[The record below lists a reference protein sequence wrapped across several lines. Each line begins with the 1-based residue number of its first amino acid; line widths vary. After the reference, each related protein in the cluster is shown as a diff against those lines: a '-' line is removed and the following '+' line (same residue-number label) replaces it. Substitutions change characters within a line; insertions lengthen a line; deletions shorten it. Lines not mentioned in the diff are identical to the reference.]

1 VMPGFKVFGRVVQP
15 DDGGNVERARHDG
28 RVRGAAPEI
37 SGNAEDT
44 LTVHS
49 RRVRWSEIVRDQ
61 NVRFRQGK
69 KCFWRFALQIAD
81 DAPRHVFNVEGAL
94 GYIGMV
100 NLASR
105 LCLIGDDF
113 LKSP

>member
-1 VMPGFKVFGRVVQP
+1 MLPGFEFFGHVVQP
-15 DDGGNVERARHDG
+15 DDGGNIERARHDG

-44 LTVHS
+44 LPVHS

-69 KCFWRFALQIAD
+69 KCFWRFALKIAD
-81 DAPRHVFNVEGAL
+81 DAPGHVLNVEGAL
-94 GYIGMV
+94 AQIGIV
-100 NLASR
+100 NLA
-105 LCLIGDDF
+105 
-113 LKSP
+113 